1 MHDTERVPRAL
12 RLFLFAFASWDVTAC
27 ASLHNYQIDD
37 IDSSQGALTPF
48 QLQVDETGINVHEAI
63 SVGKAVVDE
72 ESAKRLNTVDGV
84 ISLFQVGPSTGN
96 STLNDHWADGVLEA
110 VRARCPSGK
119 VTGLTTV
126 RETNKYPVVSG
137 EIVTVKGYCV
147 R

>member
-12 RLFLFAFASWDVTAC
+12 RLWLFALASWEVTAC
-27 ASLHNYQIDD
+27 ASLHNYQVDD

-48 QLQVDETGINVHEAI
+48 QVQVDETGINVHEAMAI
-63 SVGKAVVDE
+63 GKAVVDE
-72 ESAKRLNTVDGV
+72 ESAKRLNTADSV

-96 STLNDHWADGVLEA
+96 ATLNDHWADGVLDA